1 MRTKLLPLITGGILL
16 LATSASAQDRM
27 TGAVRGIVEDQA
39 TGAPVAGATI
49 EVSSPVLQGKQEETT
64 DSSGAYFIS
73 NLPPGTYQMTI
84 YFSSAETRR
93 SNVLVQLG
101 KVAVVNVAI
110 DTSPNQG
117 EVIEIQG
124 RAPVIDQGST
134 KTGRTITEDYT
145 RNIPSGGT
153 FGAVLGVAAGAQE
166 DLFGTSFGGSTSA
179 ENVYIIEGINTTDP
193 AYGLQSTNLP
203 NEFIQETELITGGYT
218 AEHGRSTGGVVNVLT
233 KSGSN
238 ELHGS
243 VFTYFTPGVLVAD
256 EQSTPEAGSA
266 IDGKEEL
273 SYDLAI
279 GAEVGGPIIA
289 DKLWFHVGI
298 NPNVR
303 ALKTHR
309 IIRTMVDV
317 DNDGQPDTDE
327 NGFPILREVDSSTY
341 DNGSRTIFFTG
352 KLSGAISPEHQ
363 GSLSFFGNP
372 STREL
377 FAPPDEPNGGPTVTG
392 SESAT
397 RLHEVLGAWDASAKW
412 TSKLNDNKTQI
423 DAVVGWHRNVDR
435 DYPGVD
441 GSDGIGFRNTLSE
454 RLTSYATYEER
465 PIPDEC
471 VDNENGNDSDPYPN
485 IINCPVVNYRTGGL
499 SLRELETTDR
509 LAALASVTQRLNAIG
524 QHIVKAGIDAEYQ
537 IYDRLSIFTG
547 GQRFTRR
554 ALPDDTWQIDRWY
567 GYLDP
572 DSDFVREYGGV
583 AAMCPSPSGGTIPC
597 VYWPRGVPATTTTSN
612 LAGYIQDSWQILP
625 NLTVNGGLRWE
636 QQRLLPADQVAGE
649 LSTITMEPFDEL
661 AFSISDM
668 FSPRLGVIYDP
679 TREGRSKIFAHW
691 GRFYESIPM
700 DINFRSFGGQV
711 FNLNFV
717 PIDDNDPDKCSS
729 APEPSTAAACDVD
742 NVDPGNRFYL
752 GGGETL
758 VAPGIQGQYLDEI
771 VLGGEYELLNDFKVG
786 ASYVHRGLGS
796 AIEDLSTDGGATF
809 FIANPGK
816 ADEGEIARLRR
827 EGRDAEAAL
836 FAAAAEFDAP
846 ERSYDALQLTAEKR
860 FSHNLM
866 VLGSYTLSRLYGNY
880 PGLFSPETGQL
891 DPNVTSMY
899 DLPELMANRAG
910 ALSADRT
917 HLFKV
922 DGYYQLDL
930 AQIGYF
936 VFGSSIRA
944 SSGISHNYLG
954 SHPLYGEKESYILPR
969 GTAPRSPLSTQVDVR
984 VQYGRQLGNDMRLEA
999 FLDVFN
1005 LFNRQVEINADDRYT
1020 FDAVNPIVGGTEED
1034 LAHLKVVGSG
1044 QLAAKNPN
1052 FGNPNQL
1059 QNPLSMRFGLRFTF

>member
-1 MRTKLLPLITGGILL
+1 MRTKLLPLIIGGISLI
-16 LATSASAQDRM
+16 ASSASAQDRM
-27 TGAVRGIVEDQA
+27 TGAVRGVIEDQA
-39 TGAPVAGATI
+39 TGEPVAGA
-49 EVSSPVLQGKQEETT
+49 VVVVASPALQGMQEEIT
-64 DSSGAYFIS
+64 DGSGAYFIS

-110 DTSPNQG
+110 DTNPDQG

-124 RAPVIDQGST
+124 RAPIIDQGST

-153 FGAVLGVAAGAQE
+153 FGAVLGAAAGAQE

-203 NEFIQETELITGGYT
+203 NEFIQETELITGGYN
-218 AEHGRSTGGVVNVLT
+218 AEYGRSTGGVVNVLT

-243 VFTYFTPGVLVAD
+243 VFTYFTPGMLVAN

-273 SYDLAI
+273 SYDVAV
-279 GAEVGGPIIA
+279 GAEVGGPIID

-303 ALKTHR
+303 ALKSHR
-309 IIRTMVDV
+309 IIRMMVDV
-317 DNDGQPDTDE
+317 DDDGLPDLDE
-327 NGFPILREVDSSTY
+327 NGFPILREVDRSTH
-341 DNGSRTIFFTG
+341 DNGGRTVFFTG

-372 STREL
+372 STREA
-377 FAPPDEPNGGPTVTG
+377 FAPPDEPNPGPTMTG
-392 SESAT
+392 TESAT
-397 RLHEVLGAWDASAKW
+397 RLREELGAWDTAGKW

-435 DYPGVD
+435 DYPGVRGGD
-441 GSDGIGFRNTLSE
+441 EIGFRNTLSE
-454 RLTSYATYEER
+454 RLSSYAAYEER

-471 VDNENGNDSDPYPN
+471 IDDVNGNEADPYPN
-485 IINCPVVNYRTGGL
+485 IVNCPVVNYRTGGL
-499 SLRELETTDR
+499 ALREQETTDR
-509 LAALASVTQRLNAIG
+509 LSALLSVTQRINAIG

-537 IYDRLSIFTG
+537 IYDRLTIFTG
-547 GQRFTRR
+547 GQRYTRR
-554 ALPDDTWQIDRWY
+554 AIPGDTWLIDRWY

-583 AAMCPSPSGGTIPC
+583 ADMCPGPSGDMIPC
-597 VYWPRGVPATTTTSN
+597 VYWPRGVPTTTTTTN
-612 LAGYIQDSWQILP
+612 LAGYVQDSWQILP

-636 QQRLLPADQVAGE
+636 QQRLLPAEQIAGE
-649 LSTITMEPFDEL
+649 VSTVTMEAFDEL

-700 DINFRSFGGQV
+700 DINARAFGGQV
-711 FNLNFV
+711 FNLNFA
-717 PIDDNDPDKCSS
+717 PIDDSEDSGLCPSELSPTAEECDPSNLD
-729 APEPSTAAACDVD
+729 A
-742 NVDPGNRFYL
+742 GNRLYL

-758 VAPGIQGQYLDEI
+758 VAPGLQGQYLDEI

-796 AIEDLSTDGGATF
+796 VIEDVSTDGGITF
-809 FIANPGK
+809 IIANPGE

-827 EGRDAEAAL
+827 EGRNEEAAL
-836 FAAAAEFDAP
+836 YAAAAGFDAP
-846 ERSYDALQLTAEKR
+846 TRTYDALHLTAEKR
-860 FSHNLM
+860 FSDSLM
-866 VLGSYTLSRLYGNY
+866 VLASYTLSRLYGNY

-944 SSGISHNYLG
+944 SSGIPHNYLG

-984 VQYGRQLGNDMRLEA
+984 VQYGRQLGENMRIEA

-1005 LFNRQVEINADDRYT
+1005 LFNRQIEVNADDRYT
-1020 FDAVNPIVGGTEED
+1020 FNAVNPIVGGTEED

-1044 QLAAKNPN
+1044 QIAEKNAN
-1052 FGNPNQL
+1052 FGNPNLL